1 MGITP
6 APPYD
11 PFPEPPP
18 PGASAPQLAGW
29 GDRLGAAVV
38 DFFVRVAIVAACL
51 ALGALL
57 HLVDGSAGEIG
68 IGVGLG
74 VGLILTWFVYAPLM
88 MARTD
93 GQTVGHRSTNT
104 RVVMADGSRM
114 SGGKAFV
121 REALVK
127 GILIETIGSFTLY
140 ILPLVNYLFPL
151 WDPHNETLHDKLT
164 STRVVAA

>member
-6 APPYD
+6 APRYD
-11 PFPEPPP
+11 PFAEP
-18 PGASAPQLAGW
+18 APAAGTGHPVAAW
-29 GDRLGAAVV
+29 GDRVGAAFI
-38 DFFVRVAIVAACL
+38 DFFVRLAIFAVCMVAGAAGYL
-51 ALGALL
+51 AG
-57 HLVDGSAGEIG
+57 GSAGEIG
-68 IGVGLG
+68 ITAGIVL
-74 VGLILTWFVYAPLM
+74 GLILTWFVYAPLM

-93 GQTVGHRSTNT
+93 GQTVGHRATNT

-114 SGGKAFV
+114 SGGRAFV

-127 GILIETIGSFTLY
+127 GILIETIGAFTLY

-151 WDPHNETLHDKLT
+151 WDADKETLHDKIT